1 MKFQLL
7 FFITAVFYI
16 TSCQSPPKKD
26 LPNIVLITADD
37 LGWSDI
43 GCYGSEIETPNLDK
57 LAFSGMRFTS
67 FYNTS
72 KCFPSRAALVTGVY
86 AQDCGYNVDYHQPIR
101 NAVTLGEVLK
111 TAGYLT
117 YWSGKHHGLENPYD
131 RGFDHYFGLK
141 EGDSNHFNP
150 GKQREGEPQPAQKR
164 NDRPWCI
171 DSIMYQ
177 PFTPEKKDFYT
188 TDYFTNYGL
197 EYIDEASQSDQP
209 FFLYLAYTAPHDP
222 LMAWPK
228 DIEKYKNM
236 YDVGY
241 ETIRR
246 KRYQK
251 QLELGLID
259 STYALSE
266 PTHDNWEDLSDSVK
280 AFEARKMEV
289 YAAMI
294 DRLDQNIG
302 RVLNKL
308 ESLDLRENTLILFA
322 SDNGASPEVVNLKND
337 NDNAEVGA
345 MDRWVSLSKSWA
357 NVANTPFRLYKNRS
371 YEGGINT
378 PFIINWTGKT
388 TPGQVSNFPGHF
400 IDVMATL
407 VDLTKAN
414 YPSNRNGEEITPM
427 RGVSLLPL
435 IEEQPISR
443 DEPLYWEWW
452 KGRAMRKD
460 QWKIVKQG
468 LDNPWDLYNLGND
481 PTETE
486 NLAETHPDIVNS
498 MDSIYQSWFSNY
510 E

>member
-1 MKFQLL
+1 
-7 FFITAVFYI
+7 
-16 TSCQSPPKKD
+16 
-26 LPNIVLITADD
+26 
-37 LGWSDI
+37 
-43 GCYGSEIETPNLDK
+43 
-57 LAFSGMRFTS
+57 
-67 FYNTS
+67 
-72 KCFPSRAALVTGVY
+72 
-86 AQDCGYNVDYHQPIR
+86 
-101 NAVTLGEVLK
+101 
-111 TAGYLT
+111 
-117 YWSGKHHGLENPYD
+117 
-131 RGFDHYFGLK
+131 
-141 EGDSNHFNP
+141 
-150 GKQREGEPQPAQKR
+150 
-164 NDRPWCI
+164 
-171 DSIMYQ
+171 
-177 PFTPEKKDFYT
+177 
-188 TDYFTNYGL
+188 
-197 EYIDEASQSDQP
+197 
-209 FFLYLAYTAPHDP
+209 
-222 LMAWPK
+222 
-228 DIEKYKNM
+228 
-236 YDVGY
+236 
-241 ETIRR
+241 
-246 KRYQK
+246 
-251 QLELGLID
+251 
-259 STYALSE
+259 
-266 PTHDNWEDLSDSVK
+266 
-280 AFEARKMEV
+280 MEV

-345 MDRWVSLSKSWA
+345 MDRWVSLGKSWA